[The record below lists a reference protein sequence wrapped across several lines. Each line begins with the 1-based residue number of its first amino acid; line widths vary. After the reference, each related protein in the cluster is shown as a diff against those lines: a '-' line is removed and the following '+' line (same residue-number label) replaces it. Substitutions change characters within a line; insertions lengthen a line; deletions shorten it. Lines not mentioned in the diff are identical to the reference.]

1 MVRKLLAWLAALCL
15 MTASLHWLG
24 VGLYSRGSAV
34 SDLKSEL
41 VSIYGAEYTGKN
53 VENGTEDM
61 VFVVLPKTWFL
72 TNWNIRNALGLDYKY
87 ECYVIFTTY
96 TGDNSRIVRTISY
109 RATDPMGAAHRW
121 ERATLD
127 LDSKEEKTENR

>member
-1 MVRKLLAWLAALCL
+1 MARKLVAWLAALCL

-24 VGLYSRGSAV
+24 VGLYSSGAAV

-41 VSIYGAEYTGKN
+41 ASIYGAEYTGKN
-53 VENGTEDM
+53 VGNGTEDM

-96 TGDNSRIVRTISY
+96 TGNNSRIVRTISY